1 MRGLGDSVYCPQ
13 ALWRHI
19 VELALG
25 AFSDLDN
32 GIFDNLLF
40 GDWATLQ
47 LACGQVGGKE
57 MTERKFTDEEVI
69 RALECCSADNA
80 CDDCPIGGRR
90 FRIGGEQVCNP
101 TELMTAVLDLINR
114 QRAEIEGLKGVIA
127 AYEYAARE
135 SHEEHVKQQ
144 AIIDE
149 ILTILRGGQPND
161 PPSVQS
167 RLSSEI
173 E

>member
-1 MRGLGDSVYCPQ
+1 
-13 ALWRHI
+13 
-19 VELALG
+19 
-25 AFSDLDN
+25 
-32 GIFDNLLF
+32 
-40 GDWATLQ
+40 
-47 LACGQVGGKE
+47 

-69 RALECCSADNA
+69 KALECCTTSAD
-80 CDDCPIGGRR
+80 CEECPYYAHP
-90 FRIGGEQVCNP
+90 VCNV
-101 TELMTAVLDLINR
+101 ARSKDALDLINR

-127 AYEYAARE
+127 AYEDAARE
-135 SHEEHVKQQ
+135 THEEHVKQQ